1 MDKKKEKE
9 LKVFAARIRL
19 ETARMVCKLGFG
31 HLGGALS
38 IVDALAVL
46 YGDVMRFDADN
57 PTWEDRDMLVMS
69 KGHAGP
75 SLYATL
81 ALKNYFPMDWLDTL
95 NRPGTRLPSH
105 CDRNLTPGVDM
116 TTGSLGQGTSTA
128 VGMALGKKSDGKTNR
143 VFLFVGDGECNE
155 GQVWEAAMFAA
166 QHKLDNMI
174 WFIDLNGK
182 QLDGRL
188 SDVIDLRDIR
198 QKFEDFGFSAVS
210 IDGHDVVAIRD
221 AIDRVGLVK
230 DKPGCIVLNTVK
242 GKGVPSVEN
251 VELNHHLRFTPD
263 QVETIM
269 SEAEQGLKNAEKEA
283 FGD

>member
-1 MDKKKEKE
+1 
-9 LKVFAARIRL
+9 
-19 ETARMVCKLGFG
+19 
-31 HLGGALS
+31 
-38 IVDALAVL
+38 
-46 YGDVMRFDADN
+46 
-57 PTWEDRDMLVMS
+57 
-69 KGHAGP
+69 
-75 SLYATL
+75 
-81 ALKNYFPMDWLDTL
+81 
-95 NRPGTRLPSH
+95 
-105 CDRNLTPGVDM
+105 
-116 TTGSLGQGTSTA
+116 
-128 VGMALGKKSDGKTNR
+128 